1 MQFTETGLNGDY
13 LIDLEPRDDA
23 CGFFARTLFARE
35 FTEHGLETY
44 LVQCASQKGTI
55 TMNARSEA
63 QRSGPK
69 LKVGD
74 WVEVR
79 SKEEILATLDAKG
92 QLEGMPF
99 MPEMFRFCGQRFQ
112 VYKRAHKTCDTVFPV
127 RGRYVHRG
135 VHLKTRCDG
144 SAHGGC
150 QAGCLIF
157 WKEAWLKPVNGKLDR
172 AVSVSSTGSAPAN
185 PAPCTESRVNEATQ
199 RVDAETGT
207 PVYSCQATQLPYFT
221 SDLNWWDIRQYVEDY
236 RSGNV
241 GLRRIGAGL
250 AYSLYYNLS
259 QAGIGLGTPMRWL
272 YDKLAP
278 LWTKT
283 RFPRH
288 AGPIPVGRP
297 TPTGTLNLQPGEL
310 VRVKSH
316 EEILATL
323 NEESHNRGLRWD
335 AELVPYCGG
344 TYRVLKRVTKIIN
357 EKTGEMQEM
366 KNPCIILDSVVC
378 QARYSAC
385 RMFCPRS
392 IYSYWRE
399 IWLERVEERPATAE
413 DMARTSP
420 RAATATVA
428 VQNPRVA
435 AIG

>member
-1 MQFTETGLNGDY
+1 M
-13 LIDLEPRDDA
+13 
-23 CGFFARTLFARE
+23 RT
-35 FTEHGLETY
+35 
-44 LVQCASQKGTI
+44 
-55 TMNARSEA
+55 RSKT
-63 QRSGPK
+63 QRWRRKPK
-69 LKVGD
+69 AGD

-79 SKEEILATLDAKG
+79 SKEEILATLDEKG

-127 RGRYVHRG
+127 RGRRVHRA
-135 VHLKTRCDG
+135 VHLDTRCDG

-157 WKEAWLKPVNGKLDR
+157 WKEAWLKPVNGKVR
-172 AVSVSSTGSAPAN
+172 ETVSVSLNGTAPAN
-185 PAPCTESRVNEATQ
+185 PARCTESCVNNATQ
-199 RVDAETGT
+199 RLEPETGA

-221 SDLNWWDIRQYVEDY
+221 TDLNWWDIRQYIEDY

-241 GLRRIGAGL
+241 GLRRIMAGVV
-250 AYSLYYNLS
+250 YSLYYNLS
-259 QAGIGLGTPMRWL
+259 EAGIGIGAPMRWL
-272 YDKLAP
+272 YDKLSP

-297 TPTGTLNLQPGEL
+297 TPTGTRNLQPGD
-310 VRVKSH
+310 VVHVKSH

-323 NEESHNRGLRWD
+323 NEESRNRGLRWD
-335 AELVPYCGG
+335 AEMVPYCGG

-357 EKTGEMQEM
+357 ERTGRMQEI
-366 KNPCIILDSVVC
+366 KNPCMILDSVVC
-378 QARYSAC
+378 QSRYSAC

-399 IWLERVEERPATAE
+399 IWLDPVEERPARVENLAK
-413 DMARTSP
+413 TSP
-420 RAATATVA
+420 SVATPMA
-428 VQNPRVA
+428 VEK
-435 AIG
+435 